1 MPVVTPPEQWSVFC
15 GNEDEPGVSYGD
27 RTVTVPA
34 IPEMK
39 YHQQDYWGSDVWETS
54 WARRTYVEGAFGN
67 LKNHHTGNIKRGF
80 MTAHGIPL
88 VSLALTAAVVAHNM
102 RELESWCRAARKH
115 DPKNPLLALYESHP
129 LHQESEHIYGH
140 EMLTKDERDRRDR
153 AHLAAAA

>member
-88 VSLALTAAVVAHNM
+88 VSLALTAPSSRTTCANSSRGAAP
-102 RELESWCRAARKH
+102 RA
-115 DPKNPLLALYESHP
+115 S
-129 LHQESEHIYGH
+129 
-140 EMLTKDERDRRDR
+140 TTRRT
-153 AHLAAAA
+153 HS

>member
-1 MPVVTPPEQWSVFC
+1 MGETKHRVPVPRKSP
-15 GNEDEPGVSYGD
+15 PGVSC
-27 RTVTVPA
+27 
-34 IPEMK
+34 
-39 YHQQDYWGSDVWETS
+39 ETS

-129 LHQESEHIYGH
+129 LHQESEHIYGS
-140 EMLTKDERDRRDR
+140 RDAHQGR
-153 AHLAAAA
+153 AGPA